1 MNFTT
6 DYKEILKLID
16 AVNPEKYCRTRNYGN
31 GAVTKLSPY
40 ISRGVIST
48 RQVYDAVMRKG
59 YKTEN
64 IEQFIKELAWRD
76 FFQRTGQ
83 HKLDEL
89 LNDNGRA
96 QEYCKHKRMPSAVYY
111 ANTGVDAVDAG
122 IQELYDTGYMHN
134 HMRMYVA
141 SIVTN
146 MAGAHWQLP
155 SQWLYYNLLDA
166 DFASNICSWQW
177 VCAVRSGKR
186 YFANQDNINKFFN
199 TKQKGTFLDL
209 EYEAFDKI
217 GEDHGQQWR
226 IPSVLGAGEEFTF
239 DTKLP
244 TNNKALTIDTSL
256 PTCIYNFYNLD
267 PQWMSNDNANR
278 ILLLE
283 PGHFKQFAV
292 NEKVLQFAIDLSK
305 NINGIQIFVGEFTT
319 LKAHLSDSK
328 IHYKEHPLFAHYTG
342 TKHQRDWMVPSESAY
357 VSGFFGFWKK
367 VGPHLM

>member
-1 MNFTT
+1 MFTT
-6 DYKEILKLID
+6 DYTEILALVEKID
-16 AVNPEKYCRTRNYGN
+16 PDKYCRTRNYGN

-48 RQVYDAVMRKG
+48 KQVYDSVIKRG
-59 YKTEN
+59 YKTEH

-76 FFQRTGQ
+76 FFQRVGQ

-89 LNDNGRA
+89 LNDTGRE

-111 ANTGVDAVDAG
+111 ANTGIDAIDAG
-122 IQELYDTGYMHN
+122 IQELYNTGYMHN

-155 SQWLYYNLLDA
+155 AQWLYYNLLDA

-186 YFANQDNINKFFN
+186 YFANQENINKFFN

-209 EYEAFDKI
+209 DYEAFDKI
-217 GEDHGQQWR
+217 GTDHGQQWK
-226 IPSVLGAGEEFTF
+226 IPPVLGAGEEFTF
-239 DTKLP
+239 TTKLP
-244 TNNKALTIDTSL
+244 ENTSALNINATL
-256 PTCIYNFYNLD
+256 PTCVYNIYNLD
-267 PQWMSNDNANR
+267 PAWMSDEQANR

-283 PGHFKQFAV
+283 PSHFKQLAV
-292 NEKVLQFAIDLSK
+292 NDNVLQFVIDLSK
-305 NINGIQIFVGEFTT
+305 NISGIQLYVGEFKE
-319 LKAHLSDSK
+319 LKSLLTNSTVHF
-328 IHYKEHPLFAHYTG
+328 KEHPLFTHYSG
-342 TKHQRDWMVPSESAY
+342 TKHQRDWMVPNETAY
-357 VSGFFGFWKK
+357 VSGFFGYWKK
-367 VGPHLM
+367 VSKYLM